1 MCSVKIFIGIDDTDN
16 RNSPGSGTV
25 AEKLA
30 GELQG
35 RGLAACE
42 GITRH
47 QLFVHEK
54 IPFTSHNSAMCIPA
68 VSHADKLD
76 EVIRFGQQFLQS
88 VSAEGSDPG
97 LCVVVAD
104 SHLNGEA
111 LISYGRSAKNSI
123 LNKQSAYD
131 VAKYLGIHLSEHG
144 GTGDG
149 IIGALAATGLRLYGN
164 DGRYRGWYNLG
175 NIGEM
180 LSVADL
186 CAHDF
191 VDAVVDEQGTML
203 TDDIPVFIAEERV
216 KTILYNDA
224 RVIPVTRSTD
234 ENDEPK
240 WMTLTKKQIKRF

>member
-16 RNSPGSGTV
+16 LNSPGSGTV
-25 AEKLA
+25 AEYFA
-30 GELQG
+30 GELEV
-35 RGLAACE
+35 RGLAECE
-42 GITRH
+42 SITRH
-47 QLFVHEK
+47 QLFVHEN

-76 EVIRFGQQFLQS
+76 EIIRFGQNFLQE

-104 SHLNGEA
+104 SHLNGDA
-111 LISYGRSAKNSI
+111 LISYGRSAKSSI

-149 IIGALAATGLRLYGN
+149 VIGALAATGLRLYGN
-164 DGRYRGWYNLG
+164 DGRYRGWHHLG
-175 NIGEM
+175 NMGTM

-186 CAHDF
+186 CMHDF
-191 VDAVVDEQGTML
+191 VDAVVDENGAML
-203 TDDIPVFIAEERV
+203 ADDIRICIAEERV
-216 KTILYNDA
+216 KTILFNDA
-224 RVIPVTRSTD
+224 RVIPVTRGTD
-234 ENDEPK
+234 ENEEPR
-240 WMTLTKKQIKRF
+240 WMTLNKKQIKRF